1 MSLPPSEIPLGAMRF
16 NSDSQKLEYWMGSAW
31 MQIKT
36 FSPNLD
42 GGARAIRAGGQVG
55 GSPYP
60 RTDTMD
66 FVTIPTQGNA
76 TDFGNLQRVKFGPA
90 GAGSRTRAVFMAGGT
105 PSRLSEVDFVQFATT
120 GNASDF
126 GDMTVSRA
134 AGGDA
139 GHSNETRAVLA
150 AGSTPSSDANDT
162 IDFITIATTGNAK
175 DFGNLTQSV
184 SGIIASGNATRG
196 LLSGGSYLPAYA
208 YRNTIDIITIAS
220 TGNAEDSGFDLSTT
234 GSGRCCENSIR
245 ALYQVDAGNSK
256 QIETVTIATL
266 SNSFEFGELSQTNAG
281 GSFATSDPTRGLFGL
296 NTPSSGTNIMEFIS
310 MSTGGTAVDFGDL
323 TQEAT
328 NSGGT
333 SNAHGGLG

>member
-31 MQIKT
+31 MQIQT

-66 FVTIPTQGNA
+66 FVTISTAGNA
-76 TDFGNLQRVKFGPA
+76 TDFGNLTQVKFGPA
-90 GAGSRTRAVFMAGGT
+90 GAGSKTRAVFMAGGT
-105 PSRLSEVDFVQFATT
+105 PSRLSEIDFVTFSST
-120 GNASDF
+120 GNAADF
-126 GDMTVSRA
+126 GNMTVARA

-139 GHSNETRAVLA
+139 GHSSETRALLA
-150 AGSTPSSDANDT
+150 GGSTPSSDANDT
-162 IDFITIATTGNAK
+162 IDFITIASTGNGV
-175 DFGNLTQSV
+175 DFGNLTLSV
-184 SGIIASGNATRG
+184 SGVLATGNATRG
-196 LLSGGSYLPAYA
+196 IFAGGSYLPAYA
-208 YRNTIDIITIAS
+208 YRDTIDIVTIAS
-220 TGNAEDSGFDLSTT
+220 TGNAQDSGFDLSTT

-245 ALYQVDAGNSK
+245 ALFQVAAGDNK
-256 QIETVTIATL
+256 QIETVTTATL
-266 SNSFEFGELSQTNAG
+266 GNGIQFGELSQTNDG
-281 GSFATSDPTRGLFGL
+281 GSFGTSDPTRGLFGL
-296 NTPSSGTNIMEFIS
+296 NTPSGGTNIMEYIS

-323 TQEAT
+323 TQAIT
-328 NSGGT
+328 NSGAT